1 MRLFYHPGTCA
12 LAPHILLAE
21 GGFEDYALERVD
33 INHRYSGGDFYLVNP
48 KGYIP
53 TLELD
58 GGEILTEGA
67 AILQHLADIAPTPGL
82 IGAPGTI
89 ARARCVEWLTFV
101 ATELHKSFPP
111 LWQPDVPA
119 DFRARMLDLLRR
131 RIDYVEARLT
141 DGPYLLGEGFSAA
154 DAYLFTVLRWADR
167 IALDLGEWPNVTAF
181 LARIAARPLAA
192 QAIAAEEG

>member
-21 GGFEDYALERVD
+21 GGFEDYSLELVD
-33 INHRYSGGDFYLVNP
+33 FNHRYAGGDFYLVNP

-67 AILQHLADIAPTPGL
+67 AILQHLADVAPTAGL

-89 ARARCVEWLTFV
+89 ERARCVEWLTFI
-101 ATELHKSFPP
+101 ATELHKTFPP
-111 LWQPDVPA
+111 LWQSDTPA
-119 DFRARMLDLLRR
+119 DVRARTLDLLRR

-141 DGPYLLGEGFSAA
+141 NTPYLLGERFSAA

-167 IALDLGEWPNVTAF
+167 ISMSLDEWPNVTAF
-181 LARIAARPLAA
+181 LARVAARPLAA